1 MINSRM
7 QKVMTDQGN
16 LAQYPSVTELLY
28 SIEPFRLTTYYLYAT
43 DRSLQLKLDPYFIT
57 AVPCVLLSIITI
69 ILNIFVINF
78 YRKNKLT
85 LVPLLYTMISGAD
98 ILTAVGIIHQS
109 IAISLFTRDVI
120 SEVTLNH
127 NTVVCYTLIQI
138 SYRSSVFYNLVLAF
152 SRTVMILSPFHQIK
166 IKIVIVACVLY
177 VVPWMFLAGN
187 DVHKFYI
194 LDHNFSSD
202 MYTLYIGMGPSL
214 PQTLR
219 ISYADRSS
227 CYIILIALMVIAF
240 LIPVVLIIVT
250 CIVQVISLNRSR
262 QVPASSNQRHVT
274 ITVILMSTLFV
285 VCNSTYYGYLFSAMI
300 QLTFGIE
307 LGFYHSTLILYVVVY
322 GTLLPILGSVLN
334 PVIIIFRSSGLRRK
348 FWGTAARLCS
358 RSQISNE
365 STNATDQTG
374 ISITDVN

>member
-1 MINSRM
+1 M
-7 QKVMTDQGN
+7 
-16 LAQYPSVTELLY
+16 
-28 SIEPFRLTTYYLYAT
+28 
-43 DRSLQLKLDPYFIT
+43 
-57 AVPCVLLSIITI
+57 
-69 ILNIFVINF
+69 
-78 YRKNKLT
+78 
-85 LVPLLYTMISGAD
+85 GA
-98 ILTAVGIIHQS
+98 
-109 IAISLFTRDVI
+109 
-120 SEVTLNH
+120 
-127 NTVVCYTLIQI
+127 
-138 SYRSSVFYNLVLAF
+138 
-152 SRTVMILSPFHQIK
+152 
-166 IKIVIVACVLY
+166 
-177 VVPWMFLAGN
+177 
-187 DVHKFYI
+187 
-194 LDHNFSSD
+194 
-202 MYTLYIGMGPSL
+202 SL

-285 VCNSTYYGYLFSAMI
+285 VCNSAYYGYLFSAMI

-334 PVIIIFRSSGLRRK
+334 PVIIISRSSRLRRK